1 MNKVYEDCHSHTSHN
16 MNSDSAVNIAE
27 DEATF
32 DDLLEYVLDL

>member
-1 MNKVYEDCHSHTSHN
+1 